1 MHQSFKKYINI
12 YMCVT
17 GFFLSNHT
25 KILVQQEA
33 CDWTGKREAELKF
46 AETEASLEK
55 KRRKVKMEADRQEEE
70 PETFK

>member
-1 MHQSFKKYINI
+1 VRQDFPCTNY
-12 YMCVT
+12 V
-17 GFFLSNHT
+17 
-25 KILVQQEA
+25 KIVVQQEA